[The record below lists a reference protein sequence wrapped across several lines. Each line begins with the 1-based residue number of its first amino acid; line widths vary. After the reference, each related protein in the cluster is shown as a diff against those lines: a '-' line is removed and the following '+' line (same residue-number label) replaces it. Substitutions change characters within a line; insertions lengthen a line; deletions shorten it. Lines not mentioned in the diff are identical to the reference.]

1 MKFIDLFS
9 GIGGFRSALELNGHE
24 CIAYS
29 EVDKFAKQSY
39 QAIYNTEDEIDLG
52 DITKIS
58 EEYLSHFKQEN
69 DIVVGGSPCFR
80 KGTLITTKNG
90 LKPIEEIK
98 KGDYVLTHNNRY
110 KEVVVPMVNPA
121 KEIYSLKVMNSVE
134 TYVTPEHPVRAI
146 EKFSK
151 YNSKERKYDIS
162 FSKPKW
168 IKVKDL
174 QKGKHYIQL
183 GKSSEETNPDN
194 ITKEEAWLIGRYI
207 ADGYLLT
214 SKRSGRKNS
223 FRRDVVFCVGKDKKL
238 KFENKLSEYTMNPSE
253 EKTVYKYR
261 KQNERLFNLVSKCGR
276 GSENKEI
283 PQEYLNLPLEILEEL
298 IEGYLSGD
306 GSCSNGIYSFT
317 TVSEKLALSLV
328 SGLNN
333 VYKNG
338 ASITFSERPK
348 KHIIEGRE
356 VNQKD
361 TYRIQ
366 LRKEYNKGREPQTL
380 KIDNFLYAPIKK
392 IEIQETSETVYNFEV
407 EDDNSYVANNMVVHN
422 CQSFSLAGS
431 RKGFEDTRGTLF
443 FEYAKVVKET
453 QPKYFLFENVKGML
467 SHDKGN
473 TIRVVLETFDQLGYY
488 IDFNVFNSKYYDVP
502 QNRERI
508 YIVGKRKD
516 LVDNSKYQE
525 KVKGKKKL
533 EEVHNWAVDNIN
545 YVKLLPKLKTEVTTR
560 LIDVLED
567 EVDEKYYLSEEKTKK
582 LTLDNDLGGKLNMYD
597 YNERDRVHS
606 VNKVSP
612 TLNTMQGGDR
622 QPKVAVIGNT
632 SNTGYKSHDVHD
644 TDGLS
649 PTVAARDYKG
659 PKQIAVRE
667 ATKQGYAIAEQGD
680 SVNVTYPD
688 SKTRRGRVGKQV
700 AQTLQAGEVNQ
711 GVVMEDKNIRFTDDG
726 FHIHRNDKKK
736 SSIQGT
742 HVTYKE
748 GKTHAL
754 TSNHVPMTL
763 NNLRIRKLTP
773 LECWRLQGFTDEQFY
788 KAKDSGVSNSQLYKQ
803 AGNAVTVNVVDYI
816 VKNIIKEQ

>member
-9 GIGGFRSALELNGHE
+9 GIGGFRSALELSGHE

-29 EVDKFAKQSY
+29 EIDKYAKQSY
-39 QAIYNTEDEIDLG
+39 QAMYDTENEVDLG
-52 DITKIS
+52 DITNIS
-58 EEYLSHFKQEN
+58 QEYLSHFKQEN

-283 PQEYLNLPLEILEEL
+283 PQEYLNLPSEILEEL

-306 GSCSNGIYSFT
+306 GSCSNGVYSFT

-473 TIRVVLETFDQLGYY
+473 TIRVVLETFNELGYY
-488 IDFNVFNSKYYDVP
+488 IDFNVFNSKYYGVP

-508 YIVGKRKD
+508 YILGKRKD
-516 LVDNSKYQE
+516 LVEQPKYHD
-525 KVKGKKKL
+525 KTKGKKKFD
-533 EEVHNWAVDNIN
+533 EIHNWAVDNIN
-545 YVKLLPKLKTEVTTR
+545 YVELLPQLQTEITTQ
-560 LIDVLED
+560 LVDFLED

-582 LTLDNDLGGKLNMYD
+582 LTLNLSLTSQ
-597 YNERDRVHS
+597 DRH
-606 VNKVSP
+606 
-612 TLNTMQGGDR
+612 G
-622 QPKVAVIGNT
+622 
-632 SNTGYKSHDVHD
+632 
-644 TDGLS
+644 
-649 PTVAARDYKG
+649 
-659 PKQIAVRE
+659 IAVRE

-680 SVNVTYPD
+680 SVNVSYPS

-726 FHIHRNDKKK
+726 FHTHRNDKKK

-763 NNLRIRKLTP
+763 NNSRIRKLTP

-803 AGNAVTVNVVDYI
+803 SGNAITISVADA
-816 VKNIIKEQ
+816 IIKKITEG